1 MLARYQIVRGKRDPD
16 DPLPDGKRIDTR
28 KHTRH
33 FLRPESEQVSA
44 LLADLNE
51 RSYREFKHT
60 YNELLAAR
68 FKQDR
73 APFDALAEQ
82 AEHEDVYLGCS
93 CPSRAN
99 PDVRRCHTVLA
110 LQFMKKKYPKLR
122 VVLP

>member
-1 MLARYQIVRGKRDPD
+1 MLARYQIVRGKRDPH

-44 LLADLNE
+44 LLSDLNE
-51 RSYREFKHT
+51 RTYREFSKA
-60 YNELLAAR
+60 YNALLAAR
-68 FKQDR
+68 FKEDR

-82 AEHEDVYLGCS
+82 AAHEDVYLGCS
-93 CPSRAN
+93 CPSSAN
-99 PDVRRCHTVLA
+99 PDVQRCHTVLA
-110 LQFMKKKYPKLR
+110 LHFMKNRYPKLR